1 MNSPVPPGYWIASP
15 TGGGNAVSPT
25 DGANHF
31 KAVQQK
37 LKKLNMA
44 MDLASNELEALLRG
58 MRTNAQRAEGLA
70 VDIANAELDRRFIE
84 MTNQVS
90 VALGGAAVEVR
101 KLHETAQEVSGLAH
115 DARRTHARLYEGLD
129 DIRSSRKERTPKPG
143 FFAH

>member
-1 MNSPVPPGYWIASP
+1 MSDLTPT
-15 TGGGNAVSPT
+15 TGGGAAAKT
-25 DGANHF
+25 DGDNRY

-37 LKKLNMA
+37 LKTLGTA
-44 MDLASNELEALLRG
+44 MDMASNELETLLRG
-58 MRTNAQRAEGLA
+58 MRMNAQRSEGLA
-70 VDIANAELDRRFIE
+70 VDIANAELDKKFVE

-90 VALGGAAVEVR
+90 VALGGAAIEVR

-115 DARRTHARLYEGLD
+115 DTRRTHARLYEGLD